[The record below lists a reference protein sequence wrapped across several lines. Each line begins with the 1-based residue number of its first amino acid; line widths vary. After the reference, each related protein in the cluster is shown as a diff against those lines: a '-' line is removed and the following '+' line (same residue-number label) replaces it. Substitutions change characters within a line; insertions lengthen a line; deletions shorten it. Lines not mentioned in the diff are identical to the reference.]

1 MKSLP
6 RLDEDW
12 DRRRVR
18 RPLNP
23 DELKKLLDAAGDRG
37 RKAWYMA
44 AAYAGLRR
52 SEIRKLAWRDVDF
65 ENRCIVVRQGKAKR
79 EDYLP
84 LHPDLASEFM
94 AIRPDG
100 CKPTQ
105 LVFPTAVTDRTR
117 AKDFLRAGIAREEQ
131 VLDAEG
137 NPVMVGKRSPRAKTR
152 IVTEDEEGCVIDLHA
167 LRTTLGT
174 ELARSGVVPQVAQ
187 KIMRHSDYN
196 TTLKHYTRLNL
207 IDTAAELEAAIGGAE
222 QRQVKAV
229 LRKTGTDDAV
239 AGEVSI
245 DSATEAVA
253 AQASAETGQDVALAA
268 PIPFSKP

>member
-84 LHPDLASEFM
+84 LHPDLAAELL

-100 CKPTQ
+100 WKPTQ
-105 LVFPTAVTDRTR
+105 SVFLTAVTDRTR
-117 AKDFLRAGIAREEQ
+117 IKDFLRAGIAREEQ

-137 NPVMVGKRSPRAKTR
+137 NPVMVGKRSPKPKTR
-152 IVTEDEEGCVIDLHA
+152 IVTEDDEGCVIDLHA

-174 ELARSGVVPQVAQ
+174 VLARSGVVPQVAQ
-187 KIMRHSDYN
+187 RS
-196 TTLKHYTRLNL
+196 
-207 IDTAAELEAAIGGAE
+207 
-222 QRQVKAV
+222 
-229 LRKTGTDDAV
+229 
-239 AGEVSI
+239 
-245 DSATEAVA
+245 
-253 AQASAETGQDVALAA
+253 
-268 PIPFSKP
+268 